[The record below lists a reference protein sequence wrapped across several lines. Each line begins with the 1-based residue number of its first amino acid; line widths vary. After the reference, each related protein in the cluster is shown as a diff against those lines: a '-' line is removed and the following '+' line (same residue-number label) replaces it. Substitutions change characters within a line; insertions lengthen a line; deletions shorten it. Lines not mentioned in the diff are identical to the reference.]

1 MERYTF
7 GLDRIMMFLCA
18 FAVALVVILT
28 VMFVQDE
35 RGPKRYIEMN

>member
-1 MERYTF
+1 MEWYTF

-28 VMFVQDE
+28 VMFGKDE
-35 RGPKRYIEMN
+35 RGPKRYVEMN

>member
-1 MERYTF
+1 MEWYTF
-7 GLDRIMMFLCA
+7 GLDGIMMFLCA

-28 VMFVQDE
+28 VMFGQDE